1 MERSRFIAKLI
12 GPVCIA
18 AGLGMLFNTAVFKS
32 MFERGLHDHLLI
44 YVAGAIALVSGLAIV
59 NLHNRWQWD
68 WTVIITIFG
77 WLATIGGFVRI
88 MAPQVVER
96 LGEEALAHS
105 NFFVVDGSVA
115 LLLGVLLSY
124 FGYLEPP
131 TLSHGRTARAPSRS
145 RRRR

>member
-12 GPVCIA
+12 GPICIA
-18 AGLGMLFNTAVFKS
+18 GGVGMLFNTAVFKS

-44 YVAGAIALVSGLAIV
+44 YLAGFIALTAGLAIV
-59 NLHNRWQWD
+59 VLHNKWECN
-68 WTVIITIFG
+68 WTVIITLFG
-77 WLATIGGFVRI
+77 WLATIGGIVR
-88 MAPQVVER
+88 MVAPQAVEQF
-96 LGEEALAHS
+96 GEQIIAHP
-105 NFFVVDGSVA
+105 NFFVIDGSVA

-131 TLSHGRTARAPSRS
+131 TLSHGRASRAPSR

>member
-18 AGLGMLFNTAVFKS
+18 GGLGMLFNTAVFRS

-44 YVAGAIALVSGLAIV
+44 YVAGVIALTGGLAIV
-59 NLHNRWQWD
+59 NLPNRWQWD

-77 WLATIGGFVRI
+77 WLATIGGFVRM
-88 MAPQVVER
+88 MAPQVVEQF
-96 LGEEALAHS
+96 GEDLLAHS
-105 NFFVVDGSVA
+105 NFFVIDGSVA

-131 TLSHGRTARAPSRS
+131 TLSHGRAPRVSRS

>member
-18 AGLGMLFNTAVFKS
+18 GGLGMLFNTAVFKS

-44 YVAGAIALVSGLAIV
+44 YVAGALALTAGLVLV

-77 WLATIGGFVRI
+77 WLAILGGIVRI
-88 MAPQVVER
+88 VAPQVI
-96 LGEEALAHS
+96 EEIGTSLVASS
-105 NFFVVDGSVA
+105 NFFLIDGWVA
-115 LLLGVLLSY
+115 VLLGVLLSY
-124 FGYLEPP
+124 FGYLDPP
-131 TLSHGRTARAPSRS
+131 NLSPARAERAPSR